1 MEATQTIDRDD
12 DTSAYFKRHVVV
24 NQRSRRGLA
33 WERHVA
39 AFRDILDQ
47 GGLENDP
54 DIIEANEH
62 LRLLRDLGPD
72 AVHVDA
78 TMRDFSIRYV
88 NDEYIGE
95 RLMPIATTGFRS
107 NTYFKYSER
116 DQLAFP
122 SDKLGT
128 RGQANEV
135 RQSLSRGTYVCQ
147 DYGLE
152 EFIDLTEIANADQP
166 LDPLADASMLVNE
179 GMAFNR
185 EIRIKDVLTTAG
197 NYGANTTAIAVG
209 QEWNSAGGG
218 NPIKVIQ
225 RAVDQTYNGP
235 GNTRL
240 VGFTSVNVFRTL
252 SRHAAV
258 RDLFKYTR
266 DGFATAQQLAAY
278 FGLDELLVGR
288 ARQDTANS
296 GQTENITRIWPD
308 VFGVVRVS
316 MMPSPRSYCF
326 GTTFRS
332 SPVQTIQV
340 FKQLAGVAGG
350 YIVKVTCSEDHNVVA
365 SRAGYLITNPFDAA
379 LA

>member
-1 MEATQTIDRDD
+1 MDATHQLDIESDKD
-12 DTSAYFKRHVVV
+12 FVKRHVIV
-24 NQRSRRGLA
+24 NQRSKRGLA
-33 WERHVA
+33 WERHIA
-39 AFRDILDQ
+39 AFRDFINS
-47 GGLENDP
+47 GEAENDP
-54 DIIEANEH
+54 EYQEANH
-62 LRLLRDLGPD
+62 LLRDLGPD

-95 RLMPIATTGFRS
+95 RLMPVATTGFRS
-107 NTYFKYSER
+107 NTYFKYAER

-122 SDKLGT
+122 DDKLGK

-135 RQSLSRGTYVCQ
+135 RQNLNRGTYVCQ

-166 LDPLADASMLVNE
+166 LDPLADAAMLVNE

-185 EIRIKDVLTTAG
+185 EKRIASVLTTSG
-197 NYGANTTAIAVG
+197 NFGANVTAIAAG
-209 QEWNSAGGG
+209 SEWNSAGGG

-225 RAVDQTYNGP
+225 RAVDAVYNGP

-240 VGFTSVNVFRTL
+240 VGYTSVNVFRTL
-252 SRHAAV
+252 SRHAAI

-278 FGLDELLVGR
+278 FGLDELLVGK
-288 ARQDTANS
+288 ARQDTANE
-296 GQTENITRIWPD
+296 GQTESISRIWSD
-308 VFGVVRVS
+308 VFGIVRVS

-340 FKQLAGVAGG
+340 FKQLSGVGGG

-365 SRAGYLITNPFDAA
+365 SKAGYLITNCFDTN